1 MFGTLP
7 VVRAH
12 VVAWPC
18 VVYSCSAL
26 LFWSTLKWAQ
36 DSTNGSDQQSREERH
51 TISITRTTVQV
62 NPDALR
68 RLLAKLAEDEEAA
81 FARRAA
87 RAAQEQRR
95 KLEELAGRE
104 ERGAGGPGGGF
115 AGPDGSGQW
124 VRRAPAPCPVPWCP
138 DSSVLRLLCSVY
150 FVPSSPQPHAC
161 DCQVRP
167 APSVLHSCRR
177 QRDAEPPGSQTL
189 LGLGNDAA

>member
-1 MFGTLP
+1 MRL
-7 VVRAH
+7 
-12 VVAWPC
+12 
-18 VVYSCSAL
+18 
-26 LFWSTLKWAQ
+26 
-36 DSTNGSDQQSREERH
+36 NI
-51 TISITRTTVQV
+51 ISITRTTVQV

-81 FARRAA
+81 YARRAA

-138 DSSVLRLLCSVY
+138 DSSVLELLCSVY
-150 FVPSSPQPHAC
+150 SFPRPRSRMPVIVRCVLLQAC
-161 DCQVRP
+161 C
-167 APSVLHSCRR
+167 
-177 QRDAEPPGSQTL
+177 T
-189 LGLGNDAA
+189 AAGGRGMQKRLAAKPF